1 MSFPLPNPDDPSD
14 PGLPAPLFAD
24 VDAVRGDQLRA
35 CMQLIWGNFA
45 YLEDNFDAKAIL
57 AALTAFAVG
66 ANSTILA
73 TDTILAAFGKTQ
85 GQINALNSGKQAT
98 LKVATLSD
106 QKANGTDGGTATGG
120 GRQKRVLNTKAD
132 PDSIVTLSANNFTP
146 IAGTYLI
153 IARAPAQDVGRH
165 RIYLYNETA
174 AADVADC
181 AGSNGYTAGGGW
193 AQTDSA
199 IVGFFTANGT
209 DAFSIQHYLE
219 NNISAI
225 GLGNSVDDGNPEI
238 YTTVRLIKIA

>member
-181 AGSNGYTAGGGW
+181 AGSNGYTAGGVGRKPT
-193 AQTDSA
+193 ARLSVFLRRTAPTRFRSNTILKITFLQSGLA
-199 IVGFFTANGT
+199 IAWMTAIRRFTP
-209 DAFSIQHYLE
+209 L
-219 NNISAI
+219 
-225 GLGNSVDDGNPEI
+225 
-238 YTTVRLIKIA
+238 